1 MTDKTDSPSEPLL
14 GQGSAA
20 DLPIDYDDALA
31 HKARILMT
39 PHAVRARANLL
50 LDKALGGE
58 LSHVAVDVRALDP
71 LSESLAALIRTKWPD
86 QVLPFH
92 SVWRRFEAG
101 GHDRF
106 AGLAASRKWR
116 DVREMGRAAFD
127 MALVAG
133 FIGTVAPAGWG
144 FADGMAAERYPGADG
159 LAVASLSMIASG
171 LFSGKPLDPLRADAG
186 QLVRVSVDEI
196 AAGLQIGPGKPAM
209 DCTPLAHILQH
220 LGEAVGLRD
229 DLFAHNDDPRPGGL
243 FDLLFEEG
251 LEGAV
256 GASRV
261 MDLLCEGLSMVQVE
275 GPALGGIPLGDT
287 AKHPAL
293 RGEGVE
299 EGTETFMPFHARLQ
313 RLVPDLVEPL
323 VWAGVEITG
332 LEDLTVGSDAA
343 AVELLLD
350 AGVVTLCDG
359 PLQGGVIALDAPQAV
374 ELRAVTVA
382 LFDRL
387 AEKLRMQLETNA
399 EEMPLAGLLEGA
411 IRYAAGKIALEKRGS
426 LAPMIQFGAPDGLK

>member
-1 MTDKTDSPSEPLL
+1 MTDKTDSPLSALL
-14 GQGSAA
+14 AEG
-20 DLPIDYDDALA
+20 DDIDFPVDFDEALA
-31 HKARILMT
+31 HKARALMT
-39 PHAVRARANLL
+39 PQAVRERANLL
-50 LDKALGGE
+50 LDKALEGG
-58 LSHVAVDVRALDP
+58 LSHVAIDLRALDR
-71 LSESLAALIRTKWPD
+71 LSDSLAALIRNEWPD
-86 QVLPFH
+86 LVLPFH

-106 AGLAASRKWR
+106 AGLAASRKWP

-144 FADGMAAERYPGADG
+144 YADGMTAERYPGADG
-159 LAVASLSMIASG
+159 LAIASLSMIASG
-171 LFSGKPLDPLRADAG
+171 LFSGQPLDPLRADAA
-186 QLVRVSVDEI
+186 QLVRVSPEEI
-196 AAGLQIGPGKPAM
+196 AAGLQIGPGNPAM
-209 DCTPLAHILQH
+209 ESAPLAHMLQR

-251 LEGAV
+251 LEGPL
-256 GASRV
+256 GAPRV
-261 MDLLCEGLSMVQVE
+261 MDLLCDGLAMVQAG

-287 AKHPAL
+287 ATHAAL
-293 RGEGVE
+293 RGADLE

-323 VWAGVEITG
+323 VWAGVEIAG

-343 AVELLLD
+343 AASLLVD
-350 AGVVTLCDG
+350 AGVVTLPG
-359 PLQGGVIALDAPQAV
+359 GLPQNGLVAINAPLAV
-374 ELRAVTVA
+374 EVRAVTIA

-387 AEKLRMQLETNA
+387 AERLRTRFEVGA

-411 IRYAAGKIALEKRGS
+411 IRHAGGKIALEKRGTS
-426 LAPMIQFGAPDGLK
+426 APMIQFGAPDRLH